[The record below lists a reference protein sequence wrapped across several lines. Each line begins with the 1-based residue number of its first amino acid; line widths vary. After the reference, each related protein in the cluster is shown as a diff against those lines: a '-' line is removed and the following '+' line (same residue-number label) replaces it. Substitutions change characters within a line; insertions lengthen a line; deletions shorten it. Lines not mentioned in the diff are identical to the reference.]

1 MPAKLQ
7 PVLASFGEL
16 IYDPSAGRHY
26 IRSGLP
32 AKNVTLFLLL
42 ADKLLNVIGG
52 EVVELN
58 PEDFI
63 SKRMD
68 RSD

>member
-1 MPAKLQ
+1 
-7 PVLASFGEL
+7 
-16 IYDPSAGRHY
+16 
-26 IRSGLP
+26 LP

-42 ADKLLNVIGG
+42 GDKLLNVIGG